1 VEAIESAASS
11 RDNPRRMNR
20 GTTLAQ
26 KLVARTA
33 GRLFAEVGE
42 ETTCRIDLALLDDAT
57 LAQQLLPLVR
67 TRGLPVWSPEQ
78 VVLTLDRH
86 APERDERSR
95 GYAQAAR
102 DWALSQRLP
111 HVFEGRGI
119 GHVVVPRTG
128 LLRPGML
135 CIGSDA
141 RASTAGAFGALAL
154 SLEPRAL
161 LSALARGDLRVRTP
175 ATLFARWSGRLAAGV
190 SAKDM
195 VLAML
200 DRLGN
205 DSASGQVIEFCG
217 EAVAALPMAERMTLT
232 NMSAELGAR
241 TALVAP
247 DELTRA
253 WLDATGAD
261 LDELGFSRWTSDEDA
276 EGLRQSWDASSLAP
290 QVALPPGPGQVRSI
304 DDLAPTRVDIAYL
317 GACTGAKLDDLR
329 AAARVLAGFQVAP
342 GVRLLVAPASV
353 ADRDAADRDGIL
365 RRLIEAGAT
374 VLGSSCGACAGLG
387 NAISEGAT
395 VISSTACNLPGRM
408 GAATAQVYLASPF
421 TVAASAL
428 TGRISDA
435 RPILA

>member
-1 VEAIESAASS
+1 
-11 RDNPRRMNR
+11 MNR
-20 GTTLAQ
+20 GSTLAQ
-26 KLVARTA
+26 KLVARAA
-33 GRLFAEVGE
+33 GRLFAEAGE
-42 ETTCRIDLALLDDAT
+42 EFACRVDLALLDDAT
-57 LAQQLLPLVR
+57 LACRLLPLAR
-67 TRGLPVWSPEQ
+67 SRGVPVWSPEQ
-78 VVLTLDRH
+78 VVLTLDHH
-86 APERDERSR
+86 APEDDERSR
-95 GYAQAAR
+95 GHARAAR
-102 DWALSQRLP
+102 DWAQSQRLQ

-119 GHVVVPRTG
+119 GHVIVPRTG

-141 RASTAGAFGALAL
+141 RTSTAGAFGALAL
-154 SLEPRAL
+154 CLEPRVL
-161 LSALARGDLRVRTP
+161 LSALARGDLRLQTP
-175 ATLFARWSGRLAAGV
+175 PTLFARWSGRLAEGV

-200 DRLGN
+200 DRLGP
-205 DSASGQVIEFCG
+205 DGASGQAIEFCG
-217 EAVAALPMAERMTLT
+217 EAIGALAMAERMTLA
-232 NMSAELGAR
+232 NMSGELGAR

-247 DELTRA
+247 DETTRR
-253 WLDATGAD
+253 WLEATGAD
-261 LDELGFSRWTSDEDA
+261 LDEFGFARWTSDEDA
-276 EGLRQSWDASSLAP
+276 AGTRHAWDASSLAP
-290 QVALPPGPGQVRSI
+290 QVALPPGPAQVRAV
-304 DDLAPTRVDIAYL
+304 DGLEPTRVDIAYL

-329 AAARVLAGFQVAP
+329 AAARVLAGFHVAP

-353 ADRDAADRDGIL
+353 ADRDAAERDGIL
-365 RRLIEAGAT
+365 RRLVEAGAT
-374 VLGSSCGACAGLG
+374 VLGASCGACAGLG

>member
-1 VEAIESAASS
+1 
-11 RDNPRRMNR
+11 MNR

-26 KLVARTA
+26 KLVARA
-33 GRLFAEVGE
+33 ASRLFAEVGE
-42 ETTCRIDLALLDDAT
+42 EVGCRIDLALLDDAT
-57 LAQQLLPLVR
+57 LARQLLPLAKS
-67 TRGLPVWSPEQ
+67 RGLPVWSPER
-78 VVLTLDRH
+78 VVLTLDHH
-86 APERDERSR
+86 APEQDERSR
-95 GYAQAAR
+95 GYAKAAR
-102 DWALSQRLP
+102 DWAGSQRLE

-135 CIGSDA
+135 CVGSDA
-141 RASTAGAFGALAL
+141 RTSTAGAFGALAFC
-154 SLEPRAL
+154 LEPRL
-161 LSALARGDLRVRTP
+161 LMSALARGDLRLPTP
-175 ATLFARWSGRLAAGV
+175 ATLFARWSGRLAEGV

-200 DRLGN
+200 DRLGSE
-205 DSASGQVIEFCG
+205 SAAGQVIEFCG
-217 EAVAALPMAERMTLT
+217 EAVSALPMAERMTLA
-232 NMSAELGAR
+232 NMSSELGAR
-241 TALVAP
+241 TALVTP
-247 DELTRA
+247 DDLTRH
-253 WLDATGAD
+253 WLEAAGAD
-261 LDELGFSRWTSDEDA
+261 LDELGFVRWTSDEDA
-276 EGLRQSWDASSLAP
+276 AGTRHAWDASSLAP
-290 QVALPPGPGQVRSI
+290 QVALPPGPAQVRAI
-304 DDLAPTRVDIAYL
+304 DDLEPTRVDIAYL

-329 AAARVLAGFQVAP
+329 AAARVLAGFHIAA

-353 ADRDAADRDGIL
+353 ADRDAAERDGIL
-365 RRLIEAGAT
+365 RRLTEAGAT